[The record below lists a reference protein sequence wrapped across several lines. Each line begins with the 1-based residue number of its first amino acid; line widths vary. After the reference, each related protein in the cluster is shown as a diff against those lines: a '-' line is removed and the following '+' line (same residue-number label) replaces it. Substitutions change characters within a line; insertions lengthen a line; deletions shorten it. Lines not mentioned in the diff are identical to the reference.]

1 MASIRSTLLV
11 LEAALCFSSLVPPLL
26 VGLVFSPGFLAAAP
40 FDLEYLGMFGLV
52 VGGVLGLFGLVT
64 LLRKILGLRTRV
76 TSRVALWL
84 CLASG
89 VSASVGAA
97 WFMFEPGVRLFTFG
111 LPLLATI
118 HFMWLG
124 RTHLL
129 PPVRANK
136 TMEPTR

>member
-1 MASIRSTLLV
+1 MAQIRSTLLV
-11 LEAALCFSSLVPPLL
+11 LEAALCFGSLVPPLL
-26 VGLVFSPGFLAAAP
+26 VGLVFSPAFLVAAP
-40 FDLEYLGMFGLV
+40 FDVESLGMFALV
-52 VGGVLGLFGLVT
+52 VGGVLGLFGVVT
-64 LLRKILGLRTRV
+64 LLRKILGLTTRL
-76 TSRVALWL
+76 TSAVVLWL

-89 VSASVGAA
+89 ICASVGAA

-111 LPLLATI
+111 LPILATL

-129 PPVRANK
+129 PPVRAK